1 MLEYQII
8 IYFLLIGSFVGIV
21 AGMFGIGGGAMLV
34 PLLTSIFISLKMPQ
48 AIHLA
53 LGTSMCTII
62 ITSFSSFKA
71 QHKKG
76 CVDWKMFKLIV
87 PGILIGTFLGTFLAS
102 NIKSL
107 YLGIF
112 FAIFMFFVSL
122 QLFFSK
128 QPKSENNIFAQK
140 FQILAG
146 FIIGGISSLVSI
158 GGGTLSVPYL
168 SWQGIDI
175 KKAIGTSSAI
185 GFPLAIAGSIGYI
198 YNGYLDSSLHVS
210 YALGYVYLPAVLF
223 VAFASYLTAPLGV
236 KLMHKLPSQ
245 NIKKIFSVLPFAL
258 SVKMLYE
265 LYKIA

>member
-1 MLEYQII
+1 MDVLIVV
-8 IYFLLIGSFVGIV
+8 YFLLIGSFVGV
-21 AGMFGIGGGAMLV
+21 AAGMFGIGGGAILV
-34 PLLTSIFISLKMPQ
+34 PLLTSIFISLQMPQ

-53 LGTSMCTII
+53 LGTSMSTII
-62 ITSFSSFKA
+62 ITSFSSLRA
-71 QHKKG
+71 QDKKG
-76 CVDWKMFKLIV
+76 CVEWGVFKLIV
-87 PGILIGTFLGTFLAS
+87 PGVLVGTFLGTFLAS

-112 FAIFMFFVSL
+112 FAIFMLFVSL

-128 QPKSENNIFAQK
+128 QPKTSTNLLASK

-185 GFPLAIAGSIGYI
+185 GFPLAIAGSFGYV
-198 YNGYLDSSLHVS
+198 YNGLLDESLSVD
-210 YALGYVYLPAVLF
+210 YAVGYVYLPAVFF
-223 VAFASYLTAPLGV
+223 VALASYLTAPLGV
-236 KLMHKLPSQ
+236 KLMHKLPSK
-245 NIKKIFSVLPFAL
+245 NIKKIFSFIPFAL
-258 SVKMLYE
+258 SLKMLYE
-265 LYKIA
+265 LYKVA